1 LYNDPQILKCLNDQ
15 NQLIGNIMGSMN
27 KGNNKNNRQR
37 QVEMMKG
44 LEAKFQETQMQTN
57 LQDDLQ
63 KLNDKIG
70 QTKINATIEKM
81 GQMHLMKSQM
91 ADLGQVMNFYKTS
104 PNFDQYAKLMALR
117 QNQSNQSQNPNEQ
130 GSNPQPRPPIN
141 SYRQNPQNHQNPQN
155 FQQPKKDNMDKDEI
169 EKLAEKIA
177 NKQIKKLEEQEERDR
192 MHQDYE
198 DRLANQSHN
207 KKGNTGGDDSSID
220 SYEEEMLLR
229 GRKQGYA
236 QPEVKND
243 MFGGQNPMMAMMMMN
258 MMRGGMGGGG
268 GGDDSS
274 SDSDDEEFMMEKMR
288 MQMQHRNYMMSQ
300 HQMMSQNPQANP
312 QAAPGRAQKGI
323 LKKKG
328 KGESGGFGEMNVPP
342 IRHIYLPN
350 PRLPEYEY
358 DNYNPAPRFTGPED
372 FESLGPDQIHNIKKP
387 PDSEQPPNKFHEQ
400 YPPNKS
406 PSNKDNPFDKKK
418 GPQRQV
424 PNKSKKPASLSKMGE
439 ALRLFRRV
447 ATFVWFTIRWKRY
460 MEKKVQDK
468 HKLLT
473 EYYEDDMRA
482 INDQVFLMVRNRTL
496 GFLEG
501 MLTNSLL
508 DIDI

>member
-1 LYNDPQILKCLNDQ
+1 
-15 NQLIGNIMGSMN
+15 
-27 KGNNKNNRQR
+27 
-37 QVEMMKG
+37 
-44 LEAKFQETQMQTN
+44 
-57 LQDDLQ
+57 
-63 KLNDKIG
+63 
-70 QTKINATIEKM
+70 M
-81 GQMHLMKSQM
+81 GQMHLMKNQM

-104 PNFDQYAKLMALR
+104 PNFEQYAKLMALR
-117 QNQSNQSQNPNEQ
+117 QNQSNQAQNPGVQ
-130 GSNPQPRPPIN
+130 GSPQPTAAM
-141 SYRQNPQNHQNPQN
+141 NPYGQN

-177 NKQIKKLEEQEERDR
+177 NKQIKKLEDQENQQR
-192 MHQDYE
+192 MQQDYE
-198 DRLANQSHN
+198 DRLANQGPGQRQNSP
-207 KKGNTGGDDSSID
+207 GDDSSID

-229 GRKQGYA
+229 GRAQGYA

-258 MMRGGMGGGG
+258 MMRGNMGGGN

-288 MQMQHRNYMMSQ
+288 MQMQHRKNMMLQ
-300 HQMMSQNPQANP
+300 QQIMSRNPQQQ
-312 QAAPGRAQKGI
+312 QAPPGRSQKGI
-323 LKKKG
+323 PKKKT

-342 IRHIYLPN
+342 IRHTYLPN
-350 PRLPEYEY
+350 PSLPEYEY
-358 DNYNPAPRFTGPED
+358 DNYDPAPRFTGPED
-372 FESLGPDQIHNIKKP
+372 FEALDPDQIHNISKP
-387 PDSEQPPNKFHEQ
+387 PNSQQPPNKFHEQ
-400 YPPNKS
+400 YPPNPS
-406 PSNKDNPFDKKK
+406 PLKKENPFDKKK
-418 GPQRQV
+418 GSQR
-424 PNKSKKPASLSKMGE
+424 PTAPKSKKPPELKNMSE
-439 ALRLFRRV
+439 ALKLFRRV
-447 ATFVWFTIRWKRY
+447 AIFVWFTIRWKRY

-482 INDQVFLMVRNRTL
+482 VHDQVFLMVRNRTL